1 MAKKADKKKMPMAYS
16 VVLIVLAIL
25 VMILVYKQVY
35 LGSQITSNLP
45 KEQFTQSIESCLQEH
60 IRPSLLKSLTA
71 QSPIVKNSFVNVN
84 TLLNT
89 VLKGLSS
96 SMVEMTITQNYIT
109 EMKLLKVEDFFGN
122 NAQVRM
128 VGMVEIES
136 SAPMVG
142 SMDNKKEYTATVYK
156 RGNEHYFKQ
165 LEVKGTD
172 ESNWEQWNC
181 AKTF

>member
-1 MAKKADKKKMPMAYS
+1 MAKKDKKKLPMAYN
-16 VVLIVLAIL
+16 VAIVISAIL

-35 LGSQITSNLP
+35 LGSQITSQLP
-45 KEQFTQSIESCLQEH
+45 QPQFTQSIESCLQEH
-60 IRPSLLKSLTA
+60 IKPTLLKSLTA
-71 QSPIVKNSFVNVN
+71 QSPVVKNSFVDVN

-96 SMVEMTITQNYIT
+96 SMVDMKITQNYIT

-128 VGMVEIES
+128 TGMVEIES

-142 SMDNKKEYTATVYK
+142 SMDNTKEYTTTVYK
-156 RGNEHYFKQ
+156 RGDEHYFKE
-165 LEVKGTD
+165 LSVKERD
-172 ESNWEQWNC
+172 EANWEQWRC

>member
-1 MAKKADKKKMPMAYS
+1 MAKVNKKKMPLAYS
-16 VVLIVLAIL
+16 IILVVLAIL

-45 KEQFTQSIESCLQEH
+45 KEQFTHSIEACLQEN
-60 IRPSLLKSLTA
+60 IRPTLLKSLTA
-71 QSPIVKNSFVNVN
+71 QSPIVKNSFVDVN

-109 EMKLLKVEDFFGN
+109 EMKLLKVEDFFGK

-128 VGMVEIES
+128 TGMVEIAS

-142 SMDNKKEYTATVYK
+142 SMDNKKEYTTTVYK
-156 RGNEHYFKQ
+156 RGAEHYFKQ
-165 LEVKGTD
+165 LAIKGQD
-172 ESNWEQWNC
+172 DANWEEWQC